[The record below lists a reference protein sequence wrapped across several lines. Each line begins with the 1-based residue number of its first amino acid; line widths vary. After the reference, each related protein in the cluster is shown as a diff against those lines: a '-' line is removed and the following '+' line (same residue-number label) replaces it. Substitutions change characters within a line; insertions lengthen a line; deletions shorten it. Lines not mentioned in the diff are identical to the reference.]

1 MHKTK
6 GKLSGVLH
14 KGFKPDKC
22 KTSLRMAVARIKLL
36 RNRKEVQ
43 VRQMRREVAQLLEAN
58 QDMTAR
64 IRVEHVIREEKFMQ
78 AYDLIE
84 VYCELIVARLS
95 IIDSQ
100 KACPIDLKEAIAS
113 VIFASMRCSDVTELA
128 DVRKHFTSK
137 YGKEFAAAA
146 LEVRPDS
153 GVNRLVIEKLSAGAP
168 DVQTKIKT
176 LTSIAEEHNIKWEPK
191 AFEEKLQKPN
201 EDRLHGSATYSGGN
215 ISTMGSSTSS
225 MSTPQPTYSGVPA
238 ATVSATS
245 HVPAGPYSPVDVS
258 VNRNSNAF
266 SQENL
271 RNGSSAS
278 VPPSSQHGAS
288 AYYSTQIPGS
298 NSISHGNTEAPP
310 STQYGTAVP
319 VSRNEEMNQYRE
331 RKSSVSG
338 ANWNVE
344 FKDATSA
351 AQAAAESAEMASIA
365 ARAAAELA
373 SRGNYSGDQSTGAY
387 EAAAYS
393 HENTPRKQPAKHLVK
408 DEKRSFHDHSSGVND
423 PRGMPYA
430 RKSSGRA
437 ETNRV
442 ESQNMSTVHAPS
454 QSQNISTIHAPA
466 QQFHSYSPESP
477 VHEMPTEPPRADS
490 PEPPHFYDLYERE
503 SNIGRSEVH
512 PFDFPGEKLQETGP
526 CGRNVKDVEI
536 RKPSFDQEST
546 NDYYGNFSS
555 SQDTFTYGSS
565 TFWDKQNDKT
575 QDSSSVVFDQYDSDV
590 EEENLLDTFSSKHTE
605 QPPGV
610 QDHMATV
617 DWSQERRSESPNR
630 RTSML
635 FSRTETQK
643 SDNLGLNRRDVPS
656 PRTYGNLPP
665 TFDSGGGSSDEEIAT
680 ATRTE
685 SLKSASSGLNK
696 EANRISGKIDPDV
709 KENIEDYESSS
720 SKKYVV
726 SSGLNLSYKEQHTGG
741 TGGSPISDYLG
752 TEAQRHLNRVQS
764 RDSDL
769 SDEETEADK
778 FESASSPGANKNQSL
793 PFAIRTSAT
802 SNDKDGDLGLN
813 FDRLTPGLR
822 NKPRQPPPYTKRS
835 RESLP
840 KASASTEEP
849 VASQENTTPFEQNR
863 SSPKSSLST
872 RTSSGGNYNSE
883 LYDRNQII
891 GTRGEAR
898 STVARNFF
906 DSDDN
911 EKLYEQS
918 VSPSPLTTKSSDRV
932 NSNQELY
939 NEKSRGEARSTMA
952 RNFFDSDADEKLYE
966 QSVNPSP
973 PTTKSSERVNSNQE
987 LYNEKPGTGARR
999 EMRSR
1004 MARNYF
1010 DSDDSEDELEQQQT
1024 TQPKQSGVQIQSRR
1038 TRDVTSDT
1046 KRDGH
1051 VRTGARYADE
1061 TVSLPKETKAPQLN
1075 NSSTEQRRVAPVYPR
1090 VAVQRTS
1097 PKDENVESPMVARGK
1112 SQEAEMSRTS
1122 VPGNVGDT
1130 ETSAGTLKESTPKTP
1145 PAHVHPKLPTDY
1157 DSFAAH
1163 FMSLRTNRR

>member
-1 MHKTK
+1 MHRSK

-22 KTSLRMAVARIKLL
+22 KTSLKMAVARIKLL
-36 RNRKEVQ
+36 RNRKEVAA
-43 VRQMRREVAQLLEAN
+43 RQMRREVAQLLEAN

-64 IRVEHVIREEKFMQ
+64 IRVEHVIREEKLMR

-191 AFEEKLQKPN
+191 AFEEELQKPN
-201 EDRLHGSATYSGGN
+201 EDHLYGSAKYSGGN
-215 ISTMGSSTSS
+215 VSTMGSSTSS
-225 MSTPQPTYSGVPA
+225 MSTPQPTYSSVPA
-238 ATVSATS
+238 ATVDSATS
-245 HVPAGPYSPVDVS
+245 HVPVGPYSPVDVS
-258 VNRNSNAF
+258 ANRNSNAF
-266 SQENL
+266 SQENI
-271 RNGSSAS
+271 RNSFSAS
-278 VPPSSQHGAS
+278 VLPSSQRGAS
-288 AYYSTQIPGS
+288 SYYSAQIPGS

-310 STQYGTAVP
+310 YTQYGTTVP
-319 VSRNEEMNQYRE
+319 ETVSRNEEMNQHRE
-331 RKSSVSG
+331 RKPSVSG
-338 ANWNVE
+338 ANWNME

-365 ARAAAELA
+365 ARAAAQLA
-373 SRGNYSGDQSTGAY
+373 SRGNYSGDQGTGAY
-387 EAAAYS
+387 EAAVYS
-393 HENTPRKQPAKHLVK
+393 RENTPRKQPAEHLVK
-408 DEKRSFHDHSSGVND
+408 DEKRSFHDHSSGIND
-423 PRGMPYA
+423 PRVMPSYS

-437 ETNRV
+437 ETNHV
-442 ESQNMSTVHAPS
+442 E
-454 QSQNISTIHAPA
+454 SQNISTVHAPA
-466 QQFHSYSPESP
+466 QQFHSYSPESH
-477 VHEMPTEPPRADS
+477 VYEMPTEPPRAHS
-490 PEPPHFYDLYERE
+490 PEPPHFDDLYERE
-503 SNIGRSEVH
+503 SNTGRSEVH
-512 PFDFPGEKLQETGP
+512 PFDLPGERLQETGP
-526 CGRNVKDVEI
+526 EGRNVTDVET
-536 RKPSFDQEST
+536 RKPYFDQEST

-565 TFWDKQNDKT
+565 TVWDKQNDKT
-575 QDSSSVVFDQYDSDV
+575 QDSSSVVFDQYDSGV
-590 EEENLLDTFSSKHTE
+590 EENLLDTFSSKHTE

-610 QDHMATV
+610 QDNLEFTTA
-617 DWSQERRSESPNR
+617 DWSQQRRSESPNH

-635 FSRTETQK
+635 FSRTESQK
-643 SDNLGLNRRDVPS
+643 SDNLGANRKDVPS
-656 PRTYGNLPP
+656 PHIYDNVPP
-665 TFDSGGGSSDEEIAT
+665 TFDSDGSSSDEEIAT
-680 ATRTE
+680 SMRTE

-696 EANRISGKIDPDV
+696 EADRISGNVVPDV
-709 KENIEDYESSS
+709 KESIEDYEWR
-720 SKKYVV
+720 KKYVA
-726 SSGLNLSYKEQHTGG
+726 SPGLNLSYEEKHSGG
-741 TGGSPISDYLG
+741 TGDSPVSGNLE
-752 TEAQRHLNRVQS
+752 TQEQRHLNRVQT
-764 RDSDL
+764 RHSDL
-769 SDEETEADK
+769 SDEETETDK
-778 FESASSPGANKNQSL
+778 FESASSPGANENHSL

-802 SNDKDGDLGLN
+802 SDDTEGVLKFG
-813 FDRLTPGLR
+813 RLTPGLR
-822 NKPRQPPPYTKRS
+822 NKPRQPPPYSKSS
-835 RESLP
+835 RENILPRQSLS
-840 KASASTEEP
+840 KASASTEE
-849 VASQENTTPFEQNR
+849 SLDSEQNTATFEQNR

-883 LYDRNQII
+883 LYDRNQIV
-891 GTRGEAR
+891 GTHGETR
-898 STVARNFF
+898 STVASNFF
-906 DSDDN
+906 DLDEK

-918 VSPSPLTTKSSDRV
+918 I
-932 NSNQELY
+932 
-939 NEKSRGEARSTMA
+939 
-952 RNFFDSDADEKLYE
+952 
-966 QSVNPSP
+966 NPSP
-973 PTTKSSERVNSNQE
+973 PTTKSSERVNPNQE

-1004 MARNYF
+1004 MARKSYF
-1010 DSDDSEDELEQQQT
+1010 DSDDSEEELEQQET
-1024 TQPKQSGVQIQSRR
+1024 TQPKRSGVQIQSRR

-1061 TVSLPKETKAPQLN
+1061 TESLPKETKAPQLN
-1075 NSSTEQRRVAPVYPR
+1075 NSSTEQRRVAPAYPR
-1090 VAVQRTS
+1090 VAVQRAS
-1097 PKDENVESPMVARGK
+1097 PKFEHVESPMAARGK
-1112 SQEAEMSRTS
+1112 SQEAEMSSS
-1122 VPGNVGDT
+1122 VPENVGNT
-1130 ETSAGTLKESTPKTP
+1130 ETSAGSPKESTPKTP